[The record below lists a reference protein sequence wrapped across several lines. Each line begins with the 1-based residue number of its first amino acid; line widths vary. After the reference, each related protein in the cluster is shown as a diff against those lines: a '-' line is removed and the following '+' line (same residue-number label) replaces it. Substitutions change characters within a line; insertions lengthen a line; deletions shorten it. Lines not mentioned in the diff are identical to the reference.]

1 MVTTIHKEGSSDS
14 QYELHRPLVSKPSQ
28 LTRVTVSD
36 PMYRCWACGQVLR
49 LLFILPLIIALSL
62 FIEVS
67 VPSQESEWSCI
78 CVLLYRFYLF
88 LRFCIGFWNCTDSVV
103 SLFFILFEKGY
114 DTKSLY
120 FLRVMNAAQC
130 KIIYFNLEHFL
141 FLFVCHSKCLINNY

>member
-120 FLRVMNAAQC
+120 FLQVMNSEQC
-130 KIIYFNLEHFL
+130 KIIYVKSGTFSIFI
-141 FLFVCHSKCLINNY
+141 CLSSQMLNK